1 MKVLEII
8 GYLVKDAE
16 VKQSPK
22 GNTYMNFRV
31 AVHYKSNGEELTD
44 YIDVNSFN
52 QVDTLAQYLKKGKQV
67 FVRGNLSVTTNTGRD
82 GKIYINQSISSASEI
97 RFIEGGGK
105 RENENNTTGQAS
117 APAAPAPAPQ
127 AQPDEYR
134 DAEARFAPQV
144 TPPAATPQTED
155 PDDLPF

>member
-31 AVHYKSNGEELTD
+31 AVHSKSNGEDITD
-44 YIDVNSFN
+44 YIDVVSYN
-52 QVDTLAQYLKKGKQV
+52 QVDTLPQYLKKGKQV
-67 FVRGNLSVTTNTGRD
+67 FVRGNLNVSTNTGRD

-97 RFIEGGGK
+97 RFIEGGSGK
-105 RENENNTTGQAS
+105 KENENNATSQAS
-117 APAAPAPAPQ
+117 APVAQAPQ
-127 AQPDEYR
+127 APVDEYR
-134 DAEARFAPQV
+134 QAEAQFAPQV
-144 TPPAATPQTED
+144 TPPAAAPQSED